1 MSENQI
7 SVRNA
12 YSKVKRG
19 YNGKILTVDLTD
31 KSFVVTEPHEHYWR
45 TFGGGGLLAA
55 ERLLRETP
63 AGADPLGPDNALIF
77 ASSVMAGQPYVGL
90 ASLAVCAKSPLTHGM
105 GETHVEG
112 SFSASFKESGFDV
125 IVIKGKSVRPVLLE
139 INQGKVTFVDGD
151 EYWGK
156 NVDAVVDALESKYGQ
171 AISTAVIGTAGENLV
186 RFASIVTNRSF
197 QASRMGMG
205 AVMGSKNLKALVIA
219 KGERPPVAD
228 SVKAQEL
235 TDLYASRIP
244 SNPLSDWQF
253 QPPGFAAWVHTHGLD
268 AALCT
273 KNFRESAFPGVENFT
288 PEEFMSRFKGNASC
302 PGCPNDCFK
311 SFTPESMADKPG
323 LSKASAMHQEI
334 TASMGANIGNADLD
348 FLFESNI
355 LCNTLGMDPTS
366 LGYVIS
372 MAIECLENGIVVPEI
387 APSLTWGD
395 TAGIR
400 QLILD
405 IAARNGAGNL
415 LAEGV
420 KATSEK
426 LGPKSTHYAMHI
438 KGLEMCVAEP
448 RTQTNL
454 ALGYATAPI
463 GPRYNICE
471 HDWDYD
477 TELGWPH
484 TMQGSNTLVILERI
498 PMDYL
503 GPKKV
508 RNYKALS
515 QIWSATDALCL
526 CIFAAPPTRSMTLE
540 EMGSMLGAITGWESS
555 SYEVMEYGERRINLT
570 KIYNIRE
577 GITADQDTLPERF
590 FTDPITVGRWSNY
603 SIDKGKFQEMIQTYY
618 AMMGW
623 NEAGIPRYS
632 TLLSSR
638 LEWVVDE
645 GHLPLVK

>member
-1 MSENQI
+1 VGTPSIAVKVVRMSENQI

-19 YNGKILTVDLTD
+19 YNGKILTVNLTD

-45 TFGGGGLLAA
+45 TFAGGGLLAA

-112 SFSASFKESGFDV
+112 PFSASFKESGFDV
-125 IVIKGKSVRPVLLE
+125 IVIKGKSARPVLLE
-139 INQGKVTFVDGD
+139 INQGKVAFVDGD

-156 NVDAVVDALESKYGQ
+156 NVDAAVDALESKYGQ
-171 AISTAVIGTAGENLV
+171 GISTAVIGTAGENLV

-228 SVKAQEL
+228 PAKAQEL

-334 TASMGANIGNADLD
+334 MASMGANIGNADLD

-372 MAIECLENGIVVPEI
+372 MAIECLENGVVVPEI

-405 IAARNGAGNL
+405 IAARKGAGNL

-420 KATSEK
+420 KVTSEK

-508 RNYKALS
+508 RNS
-515 QIWSATDALCL
+515 CL
-526 CIFAAPPTRSMTLE
+526 
-540 EMGSMLGAITGWESS
+540 
-555 SYEVMEYGERRINLT
+555 
-570 KIYNIRE
+570 
-577 GITADQDTLPERF
+577 
-590 FTDPITVGRWSNY
+590 
-603 SIDKGKFQEMIQTYY
+603 
-618 AMMGW
+618 
-623 NEAGIPRYS
+623 
-632 TLLSSR
+632 
-638 LEWVVDE
+638 
-645 GHLPLVK
+645 